1 MAIKKSKIQKPKSKT
16 TRKAPVAKKA
26 KEKPVRQA
34 VQALKSP
41 QARRAQGKLIG
52 KVEHYY
58 DKIGVMALRL
68 KDVLKKGDTIRI
80 EGGDKSFKQ
89 KIVSMQIDH
98 EVVTSA
104 KKGSDIGVKVSKKA
118 REGYRVYKINL

>member
-1 MAIKKSKIQKPKSKT
+1 MTIKKKPASTAVRRRGGKLTKKKTVAAKKPK
-16 TRKAPVAKKA
+16 
-26 KEKPVRQA
+26 E
-34 VQALKSP
+34 
-41 QARRAQGKLIG
+41 KLIG

-58 DKIGVMALRL
+58 DKIGVMAMRL

-104 KKGSDIGVKVSKKA
+104 KKGSDIGIKVSKKA

>member
-1 MAIKKSKIQKPKSKT
+1 MAIKKKTASTAVRRRGGKLTKKKTVAVKKP
-16 TRKAPVAKKA
+16 
-26 KEKPVRQA
+26 KEKPV
-34 VQALKSP
+34 
-41 QARRAQGKLIG
+41 RRAQGKLIG

-104 KKGSDIGVKVSKKA
+104 KKGSDIGIKVSKKA
-118 REGYRVYKINL
+118 REGYRVFKVA

>member
-1 MAIKKSKIQKPKSKT
+1 MAIKKKTASTAVRRRGGKLTKKKTVAVKKPK
-16 TRKAPVAKKA
+16 
-26 KEKPVRQA
+26 E
-34 VQALKSP
+34 
-41 QARRAQGKLIG
+41 KLIG

-80 EGGDKSFKQ
+80 AGGGKSFKQ

-104 KKGSDIGVKVSKKA
+104 KKGSDVGIKVSKKA
-118 REGYRVYKINL
+118 REGYRAFKEA

>member
-1 MAIKKSKIQKPKSKT
+1 MAIKKKKTKTRPKAKKKAVTPKKKTVKVKKPK
-16 TRKAPVAKKA
+16 
-26 KEKPVRQA
+26 E
-34 VQALKSP
+34 
-41 QARRAQGKLIG
+41 KLIG

-68 KDVLKKGDTIRI
+68 KDVLKKGDTILI

-104 KKGSDIGVKVSKKA
+104 KKGSDIGIKVSKKA
-118 REGYRVYKINL
+118 REGYRVFKVA

>member
-1 MAIKKSKIQKPKSKT
+1 MAIKKKKTKARSK
-16 TRKAPVAKKA
+16 AKKKA
-26 KEKPVRQA
+26 AAPKKKAVAAKKPKEKPV
-34 VQALKSP
+34 
-41 QARRAQGKLIG
+41 RRAQGKLIG

-104 KKGSDIGVKVSKKA
+104 KKGSDIGIKVSKKA

>member
-1 MAIKKSKIQKPKSKT
+1 MAIKKKKTKARPK
-16 TRKAPVAKKA
+16 AKKKA
-26 KEKPVRQA
+26 ATPKKKVVAAKKPKEKPV
-34 VQALKSP
+34 
-41 QARRAQGKLIG
+41 RRAQGKLIG

-98 EVVTSA
+98 EVVTIA
-104 KKGSDIGVKVSKKA
+104 KQGSDIGVKVSKKA

>member
-1 MAIKKSKIQKPKSKT
+1 MAIKKKKTKARSKEKKKAAAPKK
-16 TRKAPVAKKA
+16 KAVVAKKP
-26 KEKPVRQA
+26 KGKPIRQ
-34 VQALKSP
+34 V
-41 QARRAQGKLIG
+41 QGKLIG

-104 KKGSDIGVKVSKKA
+104 KKGSDIGIKVSKKA
-118 REGYRVYKINL
+118 REGYRVYNINL

>member
-1 MAIKKSKIQKPKSKT
+1 MAIKKKKTKARSKAKKKAAAPKK
-16 TRKAPVAKKA
+16 KAVVAKKP
-26 KEKPVRQA
+26 KGKPIRQ
-34 VQALKSP
+34 V
-41 QARRAQGKLIG
+41 QGKLIG

-104 KKGSDIGVKVSKKA
+104 KKGSDVGIKVSRKA
-118 REGYRVYKINL
+118 REGYRVFKEA